1 MKFTFTNCALKYEL
15 ELMCCHFFP
24 GEKPTGEEDGNG
36 EIEVIRAENGYTVKI
51 NKNGRLGEGFSEFL
65 TLSDSP
71 LLQKKRESKAFKTAF
86 WIAARKV
93 TDISVPWG
101 ILTGIRPSK
110 PIEALLTEVG
120 EEKTREILK
129 DEFFTDKSRISLGIS
144 AAKRTLLAKE
154 EMRKNG
160 VSIYI
165 GIPFCPSRC
174 RYCSFVS
181 HSIATAGALLPDY
194 LKKLKEEIIKK
205 GEIVKNLGLS
215 PETLY
220 IGGGTPAVISE
231 YDIKSL
237 FETANEAFSLDNF
250 KEITFEAGRPECITS
265 EKAKALYEVLPT
277 MRVSVNPQSLNDSV
291 LENIGR
297 NHTASDFY
305 KALYTVR
312 EAGLTNINS
321 DVIAGLMGD
330 TAESFE
336 KTVNGLIKENIPSIT
351 VHTLSKKRAAT
362 EKEEGASAL
371 LTEKMVNYSQNIL
384 TENGYNPYYLYR
396 QRNIGAN
403 LENVGYAKNGGECL
417 YNIYMMEDLQTV
429 LACGAGS
436 VSKLK
441 TKGNTVREANYK
453 FPYEY
458 LRNPHKENEV
468 FYNVLSDGQGSF

>member
-1 MKFTFTNCALKYEL
+1 MKYIFTNCSLKYEL

-24 GEKPTGEEDGNG
+24 NEKPTEEDDGCG
-36 EIEVIRAENGYTVKI
+36 VIEVIRENDRYRVKI
-51 NKNGRLGEGFSEFL
+51 EKNGKVGEAFEKFSDCAE
-65 TLSDSP
+65 P
-71 LLQKKRESKAFKTAF
+71 LEQKRRESKAFKTAF
-86 WIAARKV
+86 WHAAGKV

-110 PIEALLTEVG
+110 PIEALLTEHG
-120 EEKTREILK
+120 EQRTREILE
-129 DEFFTDKSRISLGIS
+129 DEFFTDESRISLGIA
-144 AAKRTLLAKE
+144 AAKRTLLAKK
-154 EMRKNG
+154 EMYKNG
-160 VSIYI
+160 VSIYV

-194 LKKLKEEIIKK
+194 LKKLEEEIYKK
-205 GEIVKNLGLS
+205 GEIVKNLGLL

-237 FETANEAFSLDNF
+237 FEALDGAFSLKNF
-250 KEITFEAGRPECITS
+250 REITFEAGRPDCITG
-265 EKAKALYEVLPT
+265 EKAAALYSVSPE
-277 MRVSVNPQSLNDSV
+277 MRISVNPQSLNDGV
-291 LENIGR
+291 LEKIGR
-297 NHTASDFY
+297 NHTAEDFY
-305 KALYTVR
+305 RALYTVR
-312 EAGLTNINS
+312 EAGLLNINS
-321 DVIAGLMGD
+321 DVIAGLSGD
-330 TAESFE
+330 SLESFE
-336 KTVNGLIKENIPSIT
+336 KTVNALINENIPSIT

-362 EKEEGASAL
+362 EGKSDVSASE
-371 LTEKMVNYSQNIL
+371 TEKMVDFSRNVL
-384 TENGYNPYYLYR
+384 TEKGFLPYYLYR

-403 LENVGYAKNGGECL
+403 LENVGYAKAGGECL
-417 YNIYMMEDLQTV
+417 YNIYMMEDIQTV

-468 FYNVLSDGQGSF
+468 FYNVLSDGKLTF

>member
-1 MKFTFTNCALKYEL
+1 MRYIFTDCAPKYEL

-24 GEKPTGEEDGNG
+24 GEKPSLEDDGKG
-36 EIEVIRAENGYTVKI
+36 VIEVVKEKSGYKVKI
-51 NKNGRLGEGFSEFL
+51 NKNGRIGESFSDF
-65 TLSDSP
+65 SP
-71 LLQKKRESKAFKTAF
+71 CIEPLEMKRRESKAFKTAF
-86 WIAARKV
+86 WNAAREV

-110 PIEALLTEVG
+110 PIEALLTEHG

-129 DEFFTDKSRISLGIS
+129 NEFFTDPSRISLGIS

-154 EMRKNG
+154 EMVKNG
-160 VSIYI
+160 VSIYV

-194 LKKLKEEIIKK
+194 LKKLKEEIMKK
-205 GEIVKNLGLS
+205 GEIVKKLGLF

-237 FETANEAFSLDNF
+237 FETIDCAFSLKSF
-250 KEITFEAGRPECITS
+250 KEITFEAGRPDCITK
-265 EKAKALYEVLPT
+265 EKAAALYKAYPE
-277 MRVSVNPQSLNDSV
+277 MRVSVNPQSLNDTV

-297 NHTASDFY
+297 NHTAKDFY
-305 KALYTVR
+305 TALDAVR

-321 DVIAGLMGD
+321 DVIAGLSGD
-330 TAESFE
+330 TAKSFE
-336 KTVNGLIKENIPSIT
+336 DTLNALINENIPSIT

-362 EKEEGASAL
+362 EKDSGASVTV
-371 LTEKMVNYSQNIL
+371 TEEMVNYSREAL
-384 TENGYNPYYLYR
+384 TETGYMPYYLYR

-403 LENVGYAKNGGECL
+403 LENVGYAKEKGECL

-468 FYNVLSDGQGSF
+468 FYNVLSDGQVSF